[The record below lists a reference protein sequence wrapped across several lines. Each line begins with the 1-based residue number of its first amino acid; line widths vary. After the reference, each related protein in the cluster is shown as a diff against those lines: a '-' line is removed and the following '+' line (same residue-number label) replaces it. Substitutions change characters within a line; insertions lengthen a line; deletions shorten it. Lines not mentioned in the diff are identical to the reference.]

1 MPTLFRA
8 ESIWSTAEK
17 NFATSFLADVV
28 RDPETQTALYHRA
41 EEDDFALE
49 SSAKARRRRPEV
61 RPTTGWPPITNLS
74 AGDQQTDYTTAPHD
88 PDSFHKVLLVTLR
101 GKN

>member
-1 MPTLFRA
+1 MPALFRA
-8 ESIWSTAEK
+8 KSIWSTAEEK
-17 NFATSFLADVV
+17 FATSLLADVV
-28 RDPETQTALYHRA
+28 RDPESQTTPYHRA
-41 EEDDFALE
+41 EEDDFALAAAE
-49 SSAKARRRRPEV
+49 ARHRRPEV

-74 AGDQQTDYTTAPHD
+74 AGDQQIDYTTAPHD